1 MEVLA
6 RSGGRGCGDL
16 SRTASGAAVVTI
28 PDRLLGMILTEKKI
42 RRDEFETGT
51 GWKITPQGACKGE
64 VCVPLPS
71 STPLGRDPLVDV
83 AELAEAM
90 GLPLVYEEGHRVWAL
105 GPESIGARALLE
117 AEAADFELP
126 GLDGELFRLSS
137 LRGQKVLVYAWA
149 PY

>member
-1 MEVLA
+1 
-6 RSGGRGCGDL
+6 
-16 SRTASGAAVVTI
+16 
-28 PDRLLGMILTEKKI
+28 MILTEREI
-42 RRDEFETGT
+42 RRDEFEAGT

-64 VCVPLPS
+64 LCVPLPA
-71 STPLGRDPLVDV
+71 STPLGQDNLVDV

-90 GLPLVYEEGHRVWAL
+90 RMPFIHEEDHCVWAL
-105 GPESIGARALLE
+105 GPESIGARALTT

>member
-1 MEVLA
+1 
-6 RSGGRGCGDL
+6 
-16 SRTASGAAVVTI
+16 
-28 PDRLLGMILTEKKI
+28 MILTETEI
-42 RRDEFETGT
+42 RRDEFEAGT

-64 VCVPLPS
+64 LCVPLPAA
-71 STPLGRDPLVDV
+71 TPMGQDDLVDV
-83 AELAEAM
+83 AELAQAM
-90 GLPLVYEEGHRVWAL
+90 RLPLIHEKEHRVWAL

-126 GLDGELFRLSS
+126 GLDGKLFRLSS